1 MIESFFEP
9 VSKSLLKKKN
19 KGSFVAEC
27 HINSTRFPD
36 INNIDIAIIG
46 LGDNANLMRAHLYQY
61 VFQFNGLEIADFGD
75 LKHDGNSNN
84 INAGL
89 SECLILLKELSIIPI
104 IIGENMNYSKCLL
117 NGVSYQHIDYAIV
130 TPTIPFDKGDLTPL
144 LNQAKRHFHTSFIG
158 TQTFLNSNHVLQ
170 SINDLFC
177 ENIRLG
183 DVRNDVSICEPLLRQ
198 ADVFEFDLR
207 SIKYSEFSSTDSFL
221 PNGLFN
227 NEACGICRYA
237 GISNH
242 LGIYLLNHFKLS
254 KENISD
260 QMQIAQMVWYILQG
274 IESRFNDHP
283 SLNSRNFTI
292 YKCHGEN
299 AEEMIFI
306 NSLLTGR
313 WWMQVPSTDNKKKT
327 APKYIGCL
335 ESDFEI
341 ANSGEV
347 PEKWYRAKG
356 F

>member
-9 VSKSLLKKKN
+9 VGKSIVKKKN
-19 KGSFVAEC
+19 KGTLGAEC
-27 HINSTRFPD
+27 HINSNKFPN
-36 INNIDIAIIG
+36 INNIDVAIIG
-46 LGDNANLMRAHLYQY
+46 LGDNANLMRTHLYQY
-61 VFQFNGLEIADFGD
+61 AFQFNGLEIADLGN
-75 LKHDGNSNN
+75 LKHDSSSNN

-89 SECLILLKELSIIPI
+89 TECLIILKELNIIPI
-104 IIGENMNYSKCLL
+104 IIGESMNYNIGLL
-117 NGVSYQHIDYAIV
+117 NGLAYKQIDYAIV
-130 TPTIPFDKGDLTPL
+130 SPTIPFEKGDMTPML
-144 LNQAKRHFHTSFIG
+144 YQAKRHFHSSFIG
-158 TQTFLNSNHVLQ
+158 TQTFLNSSFTQQ
-170 SINDLFC
+170 SITDLFC

-183 DVRNDVSICEPLLRQ
+183 DLRNDLSICEPLLRQ
-198 ADVFEFDLR
+198 ADIFEFDLR
-207 SIKYSEFSSTDSFL
+207 SLKHSEFSSTDSFL

-242 LGIYLLNHFKLS
+242 LGVYLLNHFKLE
-254 KENISD
+254 KEIISD
-260 QMQIAQMVWYILQG
+260 QMQIAQMIWYILQG

-313 WWMQVPSTDNKKKT
+313 WWMQVPSVDHKKKT
-327 APKYIGCL
+327 APKYVGCT

-356 F
+356 